1 MAVNWGFLGAGFVA
15 SRGLAPA
22 VHASRGANLYAVASR
37 DEKRSA
43 TLEPQ
48 KVHATYNDLLADESV
63 DAVYISLSNSQ
74 HLEWVTKS
82 LEAGK
87 HVLCEKPLGL
97 NASETE
103 AMFASASQS
112 GRLLVE
118 AVWGRWHPRFS
129 RIVDAATSGVIG
141 NIEHIETAFTFT
153 SEMTDNYRLNPLMG
167 GGALLDVGCYQ
178 AHAWVA
184 LTNGAKDLEF
194 TALTRTIG
202 PTGIDLTTDVSVR
215 IDKSI
220 TAHAVSSFALPSQQQ
235 FIVQGSQGK
244 MQTSAGEAFTTW
256 NEACSLQINDVFEEF
271 AVTNAFVEMVENVS
285 NVISGEEGWVVPSA
299 DSIRV
304 AHILDSI
311 AKHSTW
317 VADRADQQGT

>member
-1 MAVNWGFLGAGFVA
+1 MTVNWGFLGAGYVA

-37 DEKRSA
+37 DEQRSA
-43 TLEPQ
+43 TLEPER
-48 KVHATYNDLLADESV
+48 VHASYEDLLADERV

-97 NASETE
+97 NATETE
-103 AMFASASQS
+103 AMFDCASRS

-129 RIVDAATSGVIG
+129 RMVEVVASGAIG
-141 NIEHIETAFTFT
+141 NIQHIETAFTFT
-153 SEMTDNYRLNPLMG
+153 SDMTDNYRLNPLMG

-184 LTNGAKDLEF
+184 LANGANDVAIDELSS
-194 TALTRTIG
+194 TIG
-202 PTGIDLTTDVSVR
+202 PTGVDLTTDVSVR
-215 IDKSI
+215 INNSI
-220 TAHAVSSFALPSQQQ
+220 TAHSVSSFALPSQQQ
-235 FIVQGSQGK
+235 FIVQGSSGS
-244 MQTSAGEAFTTW
+244 MHTGVGESFTTW
-256 NEACSLQINDVFEEF
+256 NEASALHINDVVEEF
-271 AVTNAFVEMVENVS
+271 AVTNAFVEMIENVS
-285 NVISGEEGWVVPSA
+285 RVIEGEEGWIVPSA

-311 AKHSTW
+311 ARH
-317 VADRADQQGT
+317 Q

>member
-1 MAVNWGFLGAGFVA
+1 MTVNWGFLGAGYVA

-22 VHASRGANLYAVASR
+22 VHASRGAHLYAVASR
-37 DEKRSA
+37 DEQRSA
-43 TLEPQ
+43 TLEPEC
-48 KVHATYNDLLADESV
+48 VHATYESLLADKRV

-74 HLEWVTKS
+74 HREWVTKS

-97 NASETE
+97 NAAETE
-103 AMFASASQS
+103 AMFATASRS
-112 GRLLVE
+112 GQLLVE

-129 RIVDAATSGVIG
+129 RMVEVVASGAIG

-167 GGALLDVGCYQ
+167 CGSLLDVGCYQ

-184 LTNGAKDLEF
+184 LTNGAIGLEIEDLSR
-194 TALTRTIG
+194 AIG
-202 PTGIDLTTDVSVR
+202 PTGVDLTTDVSVR
-215 IDKSI
+215 INGTV

-235 FIVQGSQGK
+235 FIVQGSNGS
-244 MQTSAGEAFTTW
+244 MHTGVGESFTTW
-256 NEACSLQINDVFEEF
+256 NEASSLHINDVVEEF

-285 NVISGEEGWVVPSA
+285 RVIEGEEGWIVPSA

-311 AKHSTW
+311 AQHSS
-317 VADRADQQGT
+317 

>member
-1 MAVNWGFLGAGFVA
+1 MSVNWGFLGAGFVA

-22 VHASRGANLYAVASR
+22 VHAAEGAHLYAVASR

-43 TLEPQ
+43 TLAPER
-48 KVHATYNDLLADESV
+48 VHATYDALLADDRV

-103 AMFASASQS
+103 AMFECASRNGQ
-112 GRLLVE
+112 LLVE
-118 AVWGRWHPRFS
+118 AVWGRWHPRFA
-129 RIVDAATSGVIG
+129 RMVEVVNSGAIG
-141 NIEHIETAFTFT
+141 NVEHIETAFTFT
-153 SEMTDNYRLNPLMG
+153 SEMTDNYRLNPAMG

-184 LTNGAKDLEF
+184 LTDGASDVAITELSRV
-194 TALTRTIG
+194 LG
-202 PTGIDLTTDVSVR
+202 PTGIDFTTDVSVR
-215 IDKSI
+215 INNTV

-235 FIVQGSQGK
+235 FIVRGAQGQIR
-244 MQTSAGEAFTTW
+244 TETGESFTTW
-256 NEACSLQINDVFEEF
+256 NEACSLRVNETIEEF
-271 AVTNAFVEMVENVS
+271 ATANAFVEMVENVS
-285 NVISGEEGWVVPSA
+285 RVIEGNEGWVVPSA
-299 DSIRV
+299 ISIRV
-304 AHILDSI
+304 AQILDNI
-311 AKHSTW
+311 ARH
-317 VADRADQQGT
+317 QI

>member
-43 TLEPQ
+43 TLEPER
-48 KVHATYNDLLADESV
+48 VHATYADLLADERV

-74 HLEWVTKS
+74 HLEWVMKS

-103 AMFASASQS
+103 SMFACASHS

-129 RIVDAATSGVIG
+129 RMVDVVASGALG

-184 LTNGAKDLEF
+184 LTNGATDLQISD
-194 TALTRTIG
+194 LSRTVG

-215 IDKSI
+215 INKSI

-244 MQTSAGEAFTTW
+244 MQTTVGESFTTW
-256 NEACSLQINDVFEEF
+256 NEACSLQINEVVEEF
-271 AVTNAFVEMVENVS
+271 AVANAFVEMVENVS
-285 NVISGEEGWVVPSA
+285 NVISGKEGWIVPSA

-311 AKHSTW
+311 ARHE
-317 VADRADQQGT
+317 

>member
-1 MAVNWGFLGAGFVA
+1 VTVNGGFLGVGYVA

-22 VHASRGANLYAVASR
+22 VHASRGVNLYAVASR
-37 DEKRSA
+37 DEQRSA
-43 TLEPQ
+43 TLEPER
-48 KVHATYNDLLADESV
+48 VHATYEDLLADAQV

-97 NASETE
+97 NATETE
-103 AMFASASQS
+103 DMFACASQS
-112 GRLLVE
+112 GRLLIE

-129 RIVDAATSGVIG
+129 RMVNAVTSGEIG
-141 NIEHIETAFTFT
+141 NIEHIETAFTFI

-184 LTNGAKDLEF
+184 LTKGATNVEIENLS
-194 TALTRTIG
+194 RTIG
-202 PTGIDLTTDVSVR
+202 PTGVDLTTDVSVR
-215 IDKSI
+215 INGSI
-220 TAHAVSSFALPSQQQ
+220 TAHSVSSFALPSQQQ
-235 FIVQGSQGK
+235 FHVQGSNGS
-244 MQTSAGEAFTTW
+244 MHTESGESFTTW
-256 NEACSLQINDVFEEF
+256 NEASSLRVNDVVEEF
-271 AVTNAFVEMVENVS
+271 GVTNAFVEMVENVS
-285 NVISGEEGWVVPSA
+285 RVIEGQEGWIVPSA

-304 AHILDSI
+304 AQILDSI
-311 AKHSTW
+311 ARHP
-317 VADRADQQGT
+317 

>member
-1 MAVNWGFLGAGFVA
+1 
-15 SRGLAPA
+15 
-22 VHASRGANLYAVASR
+22 LYAVASR

-43 TLEPQ
+43 TLEPER
-48 KVHATYNDLLADESV
+48 VHATYDDLLADERI

-103 AMFASASQS
+103 SMFACASRS
-112 GRLLVE
+112 DRLLVE

-129 RIVDAATSGVIG
+129 RMVEVVASGTLG

-153 SEMTDNYRLNPLMG
+153 SEMTDNYRLNPQMG

-184 LTNGAKDLEF
+184 LTNGATELQISD
-194 TALTRTIG
+194 LTRAIG

-215 IDKSI
+215 INKSI
-220 TAHAVSSFALPSQQQ
+220 TAHAVSSFELPSQQQ
-235 FIVQGSQGK
+235 FIVHGSQGK
-244 MQTSAGEAFTTW
+244 MHTDIGESFTTW
-256 NEACSLQINDVFEEF
+256 NEACSLRINDVVEEF

-285 NVISGEEGWVVPSA
+285 NVIRGEEGWIVPST

-304 AHILDSI
+304 ARILDSI
-311 AKHSTW
+311 ARH
-317 VADRADQQGT
+317 A

>member
-1 MAVNWGFLGAGFVA
+1 VTVNWGFLGAGYVA

-37 DEKRSA
+37 DEQRSA
-43 TLEPQ
+43 TLEPER
-48 KVHATYNDLLADESV
+48 VHASYEDLLADERV

-97 NASETE
+97 NATETE
-103 AMFASASQS
+103 AMFDCASRS

-129 RIVDAATSGVIG
+129 RMVDVIANG
-141 NIEHIETAFTFT
+141 AIGSIEHIETAFTFT

-184 LTNGAKDLEF
+184 LANGAKDVVIDELS
-194 TALTRTIG
+194 RTVG
-202 PTGIDLTTDVSVR
+202 PTGVDLTTDVSVR
-215 IDKSI
+215 INNSI
-220 TAHAVSSFALPSQQQ
+220 TAHSVSSFALPSQQQ
-235 FIVQGSQGK
+235 FIVQGSSGS
-244 MQTSAGEAFTTW
+244 MHTGVGESFTTW
-256 NEACSLQINDVFEEF
+256 NEASSLHINDVVEEF

-285 NVISGEEGWVVPSA
+285 RVIEGEEGWIVPSA

-311 AKHSTW
+311 ARH
-317 VADRADQQGT
+317 Q

>member
-1 MAVNWGFLGAGFVA
+1 
-15 SRGLAPA
+15 
-22 VHASRGANLYAVASR
+22 LYAVASR
-37 DEKRSA
+37 DEQRSA
-43 TLEPQ
+43 TLEPER
-48 KVHATYNDLLADESV
+48 VHASYEDLLADERV

-97 NASETE
+97 NATETE
-103 AMFASASQS
+103 AMFDCASRS

-129 RIVDAATSGVIG
+129 RMVDVIANG
-141 NIEHIETAFTFT
+141 AIGSIEHIETAFTFT

-184 LTNGAKDLEF
+184 LANGAKDVVIDELS
-194 TALTRTIG
+194 RTVG
-202 PTGIDLTTDVSVR
+202 PTGVDLTTDVSVR
-215 IDKSI
+215 INNSI
-220 TAHAVSSFALPSQQQ
+220 TAHSVSSFALPSQQQ
-235 FIVQGSQGK
+235 FIVQGSSGS
-244 MQTSAGEAFTTW
+244 MHTGVGESFTTW
-256 NEACSLQINDVFEEF
+256 NEASSLQINDAVEEF

-285 NVISGEEGWVVPSA
+285 RVIEGEEGWIVPSA
-299 DSIRV
+299 ESIRV

-311 AKHSTW
+311 AQHSS
-317 VADRADQQGT
+317 

>member
-1 MAVNWGFLGAGFVA
+1 
-15 SRGLAPA
+15 
-22 VHASRGANLYAVASR
+22 LYAVASR
-37 DEKRSA
+37 DETRSA

-48 KVHATYNDLLADESV
+48 KVHATYDDLLADESV

-97 NASETE
+97 HASETE
-103 AMFASASQS
+103 SMFACALRND
-112 GRLLVE
+112 RLLVE

-129 RIVDAATSGVIG
+129 RMVDVVASGAIG

-184 LTNGAKDLEF
+184 LTNGAKDLEISD
-194 TALTRTIG
+194 LTRTIG

-215 IDKSI
+215 INKSI

-244 MQTSAGEAFTTW
+244 MQTDVGESFTTW
-256 NEACSLQINDVFEEF
+256 NETCSLRINEVVEEF
-271 AVTNAFVEMVENVS
+271 TTTNAFVEMVENVS
-285 NVISGEEGWVVPSA
+285 NVIRGEEGWIVPSA

-311 AKHSTW
+311 ARYK
-317 VADRADQQGT
+317 

>member
-1 MAVNWGFLGAGFVA
+1 MTVNWGFLGAGYVA

-37 DEKRSA
+37 DEQRSA
-43 TLEPQ
+43 TLEPER
-48 KVHATYNDLLADESV
+48 VHASYEDLLADERV

-97 NASETE
+97 NATETE
-103 AMFASASQS
+103 AMFDCASRS

-129 RIVDAATSGVIG
+129 RMVDVIANG
-141 NIEHIETAFTFT
+141 AIGSIEHIETAFTFT

-184 LTNGAKDLEF
+184 LANGAKDVVIDELS
-194 TALTRTIG
+194 RTVG
-202 PTGIDLTTDVSVR
+202 PTGVDLTTDVSVR
-215 IDKSI
+215 INNSI
-220 TAHAVSSFALPSQQQ
+220 TAHSVSSFALPSQQQ
-235 FIVQGSQGK
+235 FIVQGSSGS
-244 MQTSAGEAFTTW
+244 MHTGVGESFTTW
-256 NEACSLQINDVFEEF
+256 NEASALHINDVVEEF
-271 AVTNAFVEMVENVS
+271 AVTNAFVEMIENVS
-285 NVISGEEGWVVPSA
+285 RVIEGEEGWIVPSA

-311 AKHSTW
+311 ARH
-317 VADRADQQGT
+317 Q

>member
-43 TLEPQ
+43 TLEPER
-48 KVHATYNDLLADESV
+48 VHATYDDLLADERI

-103 AMFASASQS
+103 SMFACASRN
-112 GRLLVE
+112 GPLLVE
-118 AVWGRWHPRFS
+118 AVWGRWHPRFA
-129 RIVDAATSGVIG
+129 RMVEVATSGAIG

-184 LTNGAKDLEF
+184 LTNGATDLQISD
-194 TALTRTIG
+194 LTRVIG

-215 IDKSI
+215 INNSI

-244 MQTSAGEAFTTW
+244 MQTAVGESFTTW
-256 NEACSLQINDVFEEF
+256 NEASSLQINDVVEEF

-285 NVISGEEGWVVPSA
+285 NVIRGEQGWIVPSA

-311 AKHSTW
+311 ARH
-317 VADRADQQGT
+317 A

>member
-1 MAVNWGFLGAGFVA
+1 VTVNWGFLGAGYVA

-37 DEKRSA
+37 DEQRSA
-43 TLEPQ
+43 TLEPER
-48 KVHATYNDLLADESV
+48 VHASYEDLLADERV

-97 NASETE
+97 NATETE
-103 AMFASASQS
+103 AMFDCASRS

-129 RIVDAATSGVIG
+129 RMVDVIANG
-141 NIEHIETAFTFT
+141 AIGSIEHIETAFTFT

-184 LTNGAKDLEF
+184 LANGAKDVVIDELS
-194 TALTRTIG
+194 RTVG
-202 PTGIDLTTDVSVR
+202 PTGVDLTTDVSVR
-215 IDKSI
+215 INNSI
-220 TAHAVSSFALPSQQQ
+220 TAHSVSSFALPSQQQ
-235 FIVQGSQGK
+235 FIVQGSSGS
-244 MQTSAGEAFTTW
+244 MHTGVGESFTTW
-256 NEACSLQINDVFEEF
+256 NEASSLHINDVVEEF
-271 AVTNAFVEMVENVS
+271 AVTNAFVEMIENVS
-285 NVISGEEGWVVPSA
+285 RVIEGEEGWIVPSA

-311 AKHSTW
+311 ARH
-317 VADRADQQGT
+317 Q

>member
-1 MAVNWGFLGAGFVA
+1 MTVNWGFLGAGFVA

-22 VHASRGANLYAVASR
+22 VHASRGANLYSVASR
-37 DEKRSA
+37 DEERSA
-43 TLEPQ
+43 TLEPER
-48 KVHATYNDLLADESV
+48 VHATYDDLLADERV

-97 NASETE
+97 NATETE
-103 AMFASASQS
+103 AMFDCASRYD
-112 GRLLVE
+112 RLLIE
-118 AVWGRWHPRFS
+118 AVWGRWHPRFA
-129 RIVDAATSGVIG
+129 RIVEVVASGAIG

-153 SEMTDNYRLNPLMG
+153 SEMTDNYRLNPAMG

-184 LTNGAKDLEF
+184 LTAGASDLEISELSR
-194 TALTRTIG
+194 AVG

-215 IDKSI
+215 INKSL

-235 FIVQGSQGK
+235 FIVRGSLGQIS
-244 MQTSAGEAFTTW
+244 TEAGESFTTW
-256 NEACSLQINDVFEEF
+256 NEACSLRINDMVEEF
-271 AVTNAFVEMVENVS
+271 PVTNAFVEMVENVS
-285 NVISGEEGWVVPSA
+285 RVIDGDGGWLVSSA

-304 AHILDSI
+304 AHILDQI
-311 AKHSTW
+311 ARHP
-317 VADRADQQGT
+317 

>member
-1 MAVNWGFLGAGFVA
+1 VTVNWGFLGAGYVA

-37 DEKRSA
+37 DEQRSA
-43 TLEPQ
+43 TLEPE
-48 KVHATYNDLLADESV
+48 KVHATYEDLLADERV

-87 HVLCEKPLGL
+87 QVLCEKPLGL
-97 NASETE
+97 NATETE
-103 AMFASASQS
+103 AMFASAAASD
-112 GRLLVE
+112 RLLVE
-118 AVWGRWHPRFS
+118 AVWGRWHPRFA
-129 RIVDAATSGVIG
+129 RMVAVIASGAIG
-141 NIEHIETAFTFT
+141 SIEHIETAFTFT
-153 SEMTDNYRLNPLMG
+153 SEMTDNYRLNPQMG

-184 LTNGAKDLEF
+184 LANGAKDVAIDELSRF
-194 TALTRTIG
+194 IG
-202 PTGIDLTTDVSVR
+202 PTGVDLTTDVSVR
-215 IDKSI
+215 INDSI
-220 TAHAVSSFALPSQQQ
+220 SAHSVSSFALPSQQQ
-235 FIVQGSQGK
+235 FIVRGSNGG
-244 MQTSAGEAFTTW
+244 MHTGVGESFTTW
-256 NEACSLQINDVFEEF
+256 NEASSLHINDEVEEF

-285 NVISGEEGWVVPSA
+285 RVIEGEEGWVVPSA

-311 AKHSTW
+311 ARH
-317 VADRADQQGT
+317 Q

>member
-1 MAVNWGFLGAGFVA
+1 MTVNWGFLGAGYVA

-22 VHASRGANLYAVASR
+22 VHASRGAHLYAVASR
-37 DEKRSA
+37 DEQRSA
-43 TLEPQ
+43 TLETER
-48 KVHATYNDLLADESV
+48 VHATYNDLLADERV

-97 NASETE
+97 NATETE
-103 AMFASASQS
+103 AMFATASQS
-112 GRLLVE
+112 GQLLVE

-129 RIVDAATSGVIG
+129 RMVEIVASGAIG
-141 NIEHIETAFTFT
+141 TIEHIETAFTFT

-184 LTNGAKDLEF
+184 LTDGAIGLEIEDLS
-194 TALTRTIG
+194 RVIG
-202 PTGIDLTTDVSVR
+202 PTGVDLTTDVSVR
-215 IDKSI
+215 INGPT
-220 TAHAVSSFALPSQQQ
+220 TAHSVSSFALPSQQQ
-235 FIVQGSQGK
+235 FIVQGSSGT
-244 MQTSAGEAFTTW
+244 MRTEVGESFTTW
-256 NEACSLQINDVFEEF
+256 NEASSLHINDAVEEF

-285 NVISGEEGWVVPSA
+285 RVIEGEEGWIVPSA

-311 AKHSTW
+311 ARHP
-317 VADRADQQGT
+317 

>member
-1 MAVNWGFLGAGFVA
+1 MNWGFLGAGYVA

-22 VHASRGANLYAVASR
+22 VHSSRGAHLYAVASR
-37 DEKRSA
+37 DEQRSA
-43 TLEPQ
+43 TLEPER
-48 KVHATYNDLLADESV
+48 VHATYDALLADESV

-97 NASETE
+97 NAQETE
-103 AMFASASQS
+103 EMFATASRT

-129 RIVDAATSGVIG
+129 RMVEVVANGAIG

-184 LTNGAKDLEF
+184 LTGGAADVKIDELS
-194 TALTRTIG
+194 RVIG
-202 PTGIDLTTDVSVR
+202 PTGVDLTTAVSVR
-215 IDKSI
+215 INGSI
-220 TAHAVSSFALPSQQQ
+220 TAHSVSSFASPSQQQ
-235 FIVQGSQGK
+235 FIVQGSNGS
-244 MQTSAGEAFTTW
+244 MRTGVGESFTTW
-256 NEACSLQINDVFEEF
+256 NEASSLHINDVVEDFP
-271 AVTNAFVEMVENVS
+271 VTNAFVEMVEHVS
-285 NVISGEEGWVVPSA
+285 RVIEGDEGWIVPSA

-311 AKHSTW
+311 AQHSS
-317 VADRADQQGT
+317 

>member
-1 MAVNWGFLGAGFVA
+1 MTVNWGFLGAGYVA

-22 VHASRGANLYAVASR
+22 VHVSRGAHLYAVASR
-37 DEKRSA
+37 DEQRSA
-43 TLEPQ
+43 TLEPER
-48 KVHATYNDLLADESV
+48 VHATYDSLLADERV

-74 HLEWVTKS
+74 HREWVTKS

-97 NASETE
+97 NAQETQE
-103 AMFASASQS
+103 MFAIASRN

-118 AVWGRWHPRFS
+118 AVWGRWHPRFA
-129 RIVDAATSGVIG
+129 RMVEVAASGAIG
-141 NIEHIETAFTFT
+141 NIQHIETTFTFT

-184 LTNGAKDLEF
+184 LTSGATGLEIEN
-194 TALTRTIG
+194 LSRVIG
-202 PTGIDLTTDVSVR
+202 PTGVDLTTDVSVR
-215 IDKSI
+215 INGSI
-220 TAHAVSSFALPSQQQ
+220 TAHSVSSFALPSQQQ
-235 FIVQGSQGK
+235 FIVQGSKGS
-244 MQTSAGEAFTTW
+244 MHTGAGESFTTW
-256 NEACSLQINDVFEEF
+256 NEASSLQINDVIEDF
-271 AVTNAFVEMVENVS
+271 AVTNAFVEMIENVS
-285 NVISGEEGWVVPSA
+285 RVIEGDKGWIVPSA

-311 AKHSTW
+311 AQYK
-317 VADRADQQGT
+317 A

>member
-1 MAVNWGFLGAGFVA
+1 MVVNWGFLGAGFVA

-43 TLEPQ
+43 TLEPER
-48 KVHATYNDLLADESV
+48 VHATYDDLLADERV

-103 AMFASASQS
+103 SMFACASRNGQ
-112 GRLLVE
+112 LLVE

-129 RIVDAATSGVIG
+129 RMVEVATSGAIG

-184 LTNGAKDLEF
+184 LTNGAADMAIDNL
-194 TALTRTIG
+194 ARSIG

-215 IDKSI
+215 INNSI

-244 MQTSAGEAFTTW
+244 MHTDVGESFTTW
-256 NEACSLQINDVFEEF
+256 NEACSLRINDVVEEF

-285 NVISGEEGWVVPSA
+285 NVIRGEEGWIVPSA

-311 AKHSTW
+311 ARHE
-317 VADRADQQGT
+317 

>member
-1 MAVNWGFLGAGFVA
+1 VNWGFLGAGFVA

-37 DEKRSA
+37 DEQRSA
-43 TLEPQ
+43 TLEPER
-48 KVHATYNDLLADESV
+48 VHATYDDLLADERV
-63 DAVYISLSNSQ
+63 DAVYISLSNGQ

-103 AMFASASQS
+103 AMFDCASRHE
-112 GRLLVE
+112 RLLIE
-118 AVWGRWHPRFS
+118 AVWGRWHPRFA
-129 RIVDAATSGVIG
+129 RMVEVVASGAIG
-141 NIEHIETAFTFT
+141 DVQHIETAFTFT
-153 SEMTDNYRLNPLMG
+153 SEMTDNYRLNPAMG

-184 LTNGAKDLEF
+184 LTADATDLKIND
-194 TALTRTIG
+194 LSRVVG

-215 IDKSI
+215 INKSV

-235 FIVQGSQGK
+235 FIVRGSLGQIS
-244 MQTSAGEAFTTW
+244 TEVGESFTTW
-256 NEACSLQINDVFEEF
+256 NEACSLRINDVIEEF
-271 AVTNAFVEMVENVS
+271 PVTNAFVEMVENVS
-285 NVISGEEGWVVPSA
+285 RVIDGDRGWIVSSA

-304 AHILDSI
+304 AYILDKI
-311 AKHSTW
+311 ARHP
-317 VADRADQQGT
+317 

>member
-1 MAVNWGFLGAGFVA
+1 
-15 SRGLAPA
+15 
-22 VHASRGANLYAVASR
+22 LYAVASR
-37 DEKRSA
+37 DEQRSA
-43 TLEPQ
+43 TLEPER
-48 KVHATYNDLLADESV
+48 VHASYEDLLADERV

-97 NASETE
+97 NATETE
-103 AMFASASQS
+103 AMFDCASRS

-129 RIVDAATSGVIG
+129 RMVDVIANG
-141 NIEHIETAFTFT
+141 AIGSIEHIETAFTFT

-184 LTNGAKDLEF
+184 LANGAKDVVIDELS
-194 TALTRTIG
+194 RTVG
-202 PTGIDLTTDVSVR
+202 PTGVDLTTDVSVR
-215 IDKSI
+215 INNSI
-220 TAHAVSSFALPSQQQ
+220 TAHSVSSFALPSQQQ
-235 FIVQGSQGK
+235 FIVQGSSGS
-244 MQTSAGEAFTTW
+244 MHTGVGESFTTW
-256 NEACSLQINDVFEEF
+256 NEASALHINDVVEEF
-271 AVTNAFVEMVENVS
+271 AVTNAFVEMIENVS
-285 NVISGEEGWVVPSA
+285 RVIEGEEGWIVPSA

-311 AKHSTW
+311 ARH
-317 VADRADQQGT
+317 Q

>member
-1 MAVNWGFLGAGFVA
+1 MTVNWGFLGAGFVA

-43 TLEPQ
+43 TLEPER
-48 KVHATYNDLLADESV
+48 VHATYDDLLADESV

-74 HLEWVTKS
+74 HIEWVTKS

-97 NASETE
+97 NAAETE
-103 AMFASASQS
+103 AMFDSAAHN
-112 GRLLVE
+112 GRLIIE
-118 AVWGRWHPRFS
+118 AVWGRWHPRFA
-129 RIVDAATSGVIG
+129 RMVHLVTSGEIG
-141 NIEHIETAFTFT
+141 DIEHIETAFTFT
-153 SEMTDNYRLNPLMG
+153 SEMTDNYRLNPSMG

-184 LTNGAKDLEF
+184 LTQGATDFSIAGLE
-194 TALTRTIG
+194 RTVG

-215 IDKSI
+215 INNGV
-220 TAHAVSSFALPSQQQ
+220 TAHAVSSFALPSNQQ
-235 FIVQGSQGK
+235 FIVQGSEGQIS
-244 MQTSAGEAFTTW
+244 TDAGESFTTW
-256 NEACSLQINDVFEEF
+256 NEASSLLVNGVREEF
-271 AVTNAFVEMVENVS
+271 PITNAFVEMVENVS
-285 NVISGEEGWVVPSA
+285 QVIAGGAGWIVSGA

-304 AHILDSI
+304 AQILDSI
-311 AKHSTW
+311 TKHS
-317 VADRADQQGT
+317 

>member
-43 TLEPQ
+43 TLEPER
-48 KVHATYNDLLADESV
+48 VHATYADLLADERV

-74 HLEWVTKS
+74 HLEWVMKS

-103 AMFASASQS
+103 SMFACASRNNQH
-112 GRLLVE
+112 LVE

-129 RIVDAATSGVIG
+129 RMIEVVANGTLG

-184 LTNGAKDLEF
+184 LTNGATDLQISD
-194 TALTRTIG
+194 LSRTVG

-215 IDKSI
+215 INKSI

-244 MQTSAGEAFTTW
+244 MQTAVGESFTTW
-256 NEACSLQINDVFEEF
+256 NEACSLQINEVVEEF
-271 AVTNAFVEMVENVS
+271 AVANAFVEMVENVS
-285 NVISGEEGWVVPSA
+285 NVISGKEGWIVPSA

-304 AHILDSI
+304 AHILDNI
-311 AKHSTW
+311 AQHPS
-317 VADRADQQGT
+317 A